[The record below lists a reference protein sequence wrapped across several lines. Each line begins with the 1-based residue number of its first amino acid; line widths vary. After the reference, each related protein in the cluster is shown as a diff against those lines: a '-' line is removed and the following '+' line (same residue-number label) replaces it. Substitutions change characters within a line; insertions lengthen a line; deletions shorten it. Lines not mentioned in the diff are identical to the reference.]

1 MKPNKLIA
9 ALRSAS
15 RTLRKKPMVSAV
27 YLFLRIAVVVVMIA
41 QFFNGNYENVFLCLL
56 TLVLF
61 LVPTVLEKGLKIDFP
76 NALEIIILLFIFAAE
91 ILGEIRAFYIT
102 YPGWDTLLHT
112 LNGFLCAAIGFALVD
127 LFNRDERRSL
137 SLSPIYMA
145 IVAFC
150 FSMTIGVMW
159 EFFECGMDQFFL
171 KDMQKDTVV
180 HRISTVMLDPQM
192 ANHTVVIDGIKDVV
206 LVTDHGEIS
215 LGLGGFLD
223 TGLLDTMKDLAV
235 NFVGA
240 AAFSVIGFFYVKN
253 RGKGKVASSLIPK
266 VTEDFSGKDPEKQ
279 DPSCNIKR

>member
-1 MKPNKLIA
+1 MKPNRMIH

-27 YLFLRIAVVVVMIA
+27 YLFLRIAVAVVLVA
-41 QFFNGNYENVFLCLL
+41 QCFNGNYENVFLCVL

-61 LVPTVLEKGLKIDFP
+61 LIPTILEKELKIDFP

-127 LFNRDERRSL
+127 MLNRNERLSL
-137 SLSPIYMA
+137 SLSPVYMA

-159 EFFECGMDQFFL
+159 EFFECGMDHFFL
-171 KDMQKDTVV
+171 KDMQKDTVINQ
-180 HRISTVMLDPQM
+180 ISTVMLDPQM
-192 ANHTVVIDGIKDVV
+192 ANHTVVIRDITDVI
-206 LVTDHGEIS
+206 LVTKDGEIP
-215 LGLGGFLD
+215 LGLGGYLD
-223 TGLLDTMKDLAV
+223 IGLLDTMKDLAV

-240 AAFSVIGFFYVKN
+240 VVFSVIGFFYVKN
-253 RGKGKVASSLIPK
+253 RGSGRLASSFIPK
-266 VTEDFSGKDPEKQ
+266 VVEDPEQPEK
-279 DPSCNIKR
+279 PEKPL

>member
-1 MKPNKLIA
+1 MKPNRLLSAFRA
-9 ALRSAS
+9 AKQSLRTRPRVA
-15 RTLRKKPMVSAV
+15 AV
-27 YLFLRIAVVVVMIA
+27 YLLLRVAVIAVMIA
-41 QFFNGNYENVFLCLL
+41 QFFNGNYENVFLCIL
-56 TLVLF
+56 TMILF
-61 LVPTVLEKGLKIDFP
+61 LIPTILARGLKVELP

-127 LFNRDERRSL
+127 VLNRDERRSL
-137 SLSPIYMA
+137 SLSPVYMA

-180 HRISTVMLDPQM
+180 TQISTVMLDPLM
-192 ANHTVVIDGIKDVV
+192 ATHPVVIKGIQDVI
-206 LVTDHGEIS
+206 LVTEDGEIP

-223 TGLLDTMKDLAV
+223 IGLLDTMKDLAV

-240 AAFSVIGFFYVKN
+240 VAFSIIGYFYVKN
-253 RGKGKVASSLIPK
+253 RGKGRVASSFIPK
-266 VTEDFSGKDPEKQ
+266 VSRDQEDK
-279 DPSCNIKR
+279 

>member
-1 MKPNKLIA
+1 M
-9 ALRSAS
+9 
-15 RTLRKKPMVSAV
+15 
-27 YLFLRIAVVVVMIA
+27 
-41 QFFNGNYENVFLCLL
+41 
-56 TLVLF
+56 
-61 LVPTVLEKGLKIDFP
+61 
-76 NALEIIILLFIFAAE
+76 
-91 ILGEIRAFYIT
+91 
-102 YPGWDTLLHT
+102 
-112 LNGFLCAAIGFALVD
+112 LNRNEHL
-127 LFNRDERRSL
+127 SL
-137 SLSPIYMA
+137 SLSPVYMA

>member
-1 MKPNKLIA
+1 MKPQKTILAFRA
-9 ALRSAS
+9 AKN
-15 RTLRKKPMVSAV
+15 TLKTKPRVSAV
-27 YLFLRIAVVVVMIA
+27 YLFLRIAVVIVMVA
-41 QFFNGNYENVFLCLL
+41 QCFNRNYENVFLCIL
-56 TLVLF
+56 TLIMF
-61 LVPTVLEKGLKIDFP
+61 LIPTILEKELKIELP
-76 NALEIIILLFIFAAE
+76 SALEIIVLLFIFAAE

-127 LFNRDERRSL
+127 MMNRNERLSL

-150 FSMTIGVMW
+150 FSMTIGIMW

-180 HRISTVMLDPQM
+180 NQISTVMLDPQM
-192 ANHTVVIDGIKDVV
+192 ANHTVVIKEIQDVI
-206 LVTDHGEIS
+206 LVTDQGEIS
-215 LGLGGFLD
+215 LGLGGYLD
-223 TGLLDTMKDLAV
+223 LGLLDTMKDLAV

-253 RGKGKVASSLIPK
+253 RGKGVFASSFIPK
-266 VTEDFSGKDPEKQ
+266 FIDNFFESDQKK
-279 DPSCNIKR
+279 